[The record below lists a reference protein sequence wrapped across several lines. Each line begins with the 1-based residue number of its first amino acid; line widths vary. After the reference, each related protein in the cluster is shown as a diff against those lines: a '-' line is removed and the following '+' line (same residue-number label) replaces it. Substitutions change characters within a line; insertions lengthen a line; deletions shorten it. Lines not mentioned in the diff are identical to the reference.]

1 MGRGG
6 GSVIDGGETMKA
18 GPLLKTE
25 KDSLVF
31 SLRERGWR
39 RPLPHFFISPA
50 QLTLS

>member
-1 MGRGG
+1 M
-6 GSVIDGGETMKA
+6 IDGGETMKA
-18 GPLLKTE
+18 GPLLKIE